1 MKFQRNNAGDY
12 FSINEYLAIPLKRW
26 QFNQL

>member
-1 MKFQRNNAGDY
+1 MKFQRNNGGDY
-12 FSINEYLAIPLKRW
+12 FTINEYLAASLKRW